1 MTVLRLGGGL
11 LLLLA
16 ANIALGTLNAV
27 MAGAWN
33 RRTFLGGLVKA
44 AVVTAAFA
52 AVYCAGRLNP
62 DLVVI
67 EVGGRTVDLGTAV
80 YLVLLAGYVCYGT
93 KVLKKLKF
101 ILTKQQR
108 DEPQTARPREEGGE
122 GALNEATPA
131 AKDGSAPPQDAHN
144 LKKS

>member
-33 RRTFLGGLVKA
+33 KKTFLGGLVKA

-62 DLVVI
+62 ELVVI

-101 ILTKQQR
+101 ILTKPQR
-108 DEPQTARPREEGGE
+108 DEPQTGRAREEGGE
-122 GALNEATPA
+122 GALNEATLA
-131 AKDGSAPPQDAHN
+131 AKDEDVPSEGARN